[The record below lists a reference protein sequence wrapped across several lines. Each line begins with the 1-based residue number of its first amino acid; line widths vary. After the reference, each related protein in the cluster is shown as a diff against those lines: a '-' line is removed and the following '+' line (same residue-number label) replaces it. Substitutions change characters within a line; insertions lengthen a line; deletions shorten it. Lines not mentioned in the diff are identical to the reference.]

1 MPVADPLCLH
11 PAAVLELPE
20 SAGHTEDDNQGQS
33 AAGGSDGPNAA
44 AAVGESVPAA
54 VVEVPSDAVQVQL
67 QTVNRSSAVS
77 DVGTGVSC
85 VQPPG
90 NSSM

>member
-1 MPVADPLCLH
+1 MADLLCLRL
-11 PAAVLELPE
+11 AAVIQKLPE
-20 SAGHTEDDNQGQS
+20 SAGHTEDDNLGQS
-33 AAGGSDGPNAA
+33 ATGGSDDPDT

-54 VVEVPSDAVQVQL
+54 VVEVPSGAVEVQL
-67 QTVNRSSAVS
+67 QTRNRSSAVS

-85 VQPPG
+85 VQSPG